1 MNDLVTMAMTMV
13 GISVGAALLVT
24 PVVLFNRATRK
35 HAETWNHTERE
46 YVPTGGAYRGTVV
59 SLLRAPGMPEG
70 LRGPCM
76 WSLYMLVPA
85 VVCLPVLGLG
95 MLVEL
100 DHANG
105 FGAAWLLGPSG
116 LALALA
122 IFVVG
127 LRMPRRRASLPAETR
142 AVAIWEI
149 VHNLGVILAV
159 VLSSGPSTSKA
170 WQDFGF
176 EGLGMVAVPYAI
188 VSFVHA
194 AYLLHAAQLMKAA
207 PATVEAEEQLVY
219 SATA

>member
-1 MNDLVTMAMTMV
+1 MEDLTTLLMMTVGVVVTLTLL
-13 GISVGAALLVT
+13 AA
-24 PVVLFNRATRK
+24 PVAIYKRVTRK
-35 HAETWNHTERE
+35 HAQSWDHTERE

-59 SLLRAPGMPEG
+59 SFLRSPGMPDG

-95 MLVEL
+95 MCVEM
-100 DHANG
+100 DHTTG

-116 LALALA
+116 FALALA

-127 LRMPRRRASLPAETR
+127 LRMPRRRASLAAETR
-142 AVAIWEI
+142 AVAVWEI
-149 VHNLGVILAV
+149 LHNLGVILAV
-159 VLSSGPSTSKA
+159 VLSSSPVAARS
-170 WQDFGF
+170 WEDFGI

-194 AYLLHAAQLMKAA
+194 AYLLHAAHLMKQA
-207 PATVEAEEQLVY
+207 PATVEAEDQVVY